1 MGWVPIVSTVLA
13 IDTSTS
19 RTSVAVVK
27 DGQVLFTQSHNDPL
41 AHGEHLPKLVAQA
54 LQDVPKIDLVAVGM
68 GPGPFTGLRVGIVFA
83 QSYALAGGINW
94 VGVCSLD
101 AMANSISDSDFI
113 VSTDARRKE
122 RYWARYKNGSRF
134 TEPAVNQVQE
144 LNKFDVPIYEEGQY
158 FPDPVAI
165 AKFAL
170 SNESVLQPIYLRKPD
185 AYPLPEG
192 IKFRAMTSLDL
203 VPASVIEKEVYEKA
217 AWSTAQFKE
226 EFAKAP
232 KNAQYLVAEHEGE
245 LVAYAG
251 IFFVADV
258 ADIHTITVSE
268 KYRRKGIGRELLKR
282 LIDWARV
289 KQAMAIMLEMRL
301 GNDQARPL
309 YESFG
314 FSEVS
319 KRENYY
325 GPGLTAVV
333 MRKEL
338 K

>member
-19 RTSVAVVK
+19 QTSVAVVK

-83 QSYALAGGINW
+83 QSYALACGINW

-101 AMANSISDSDFI
+101 AMADSISDTDFI

-122 RYWARYKNGSRF
+122 RYWARYKNGTRI
-134 TEPAVNQVQE
+134 TEPAVNQVQA
-144 LNKFDVPIYEEGQY
+144 LSKFDVPIYEEGQY

-165 AKFAL
+165 AKLAL
-170 SNESVLQPIYLRKPD
+170 SNKSVLQPIYLRKPD

-203 VPASVIEKEVYEKA
+203 VPASVIEKEVYQKA
-217 AWSTAQFKE
+217 AWSIGQFKE

-232 KNAQYLVAEHEGE
+232 KNAQYLVAEHDGE

-251 IFFVADV
+251 IFFVSDV

>member
-1 MGWVPIVSTVLA
+1 MSTILS

-19 RTSVAVVK
+19 QTSVALVK
-27 DGQVLFTQSHNDPL
+27 DGKVLFNKTHNDPL
-41 AHGEHLPKLVAQA
+41 AHGEVLPKLVAQA
-54 LQDVPKIDLVAVGM
+54 LEINRDIDLVAVGM
-68 GPGPFTGLRVGIVFA
+68 GPGPFTGLRVGIAFA
-83 QSYALAGGINW
+83 QSIAQAAGVSC

-101 AMANSISDSDFI
+101 AMAANVNEGKFI

-122 RYWARYKNGSRF
+122 RYWASYENGKRVS
-134 TEPAVNQVQE
+134 EPAVSSASE
-144 LNKFDVPIYEEGQY
+144 LEKLGVKIFNEGDY
-158 FPDPVAI
+158 YPDPVAI
-165 AKFAL
+165 AELAL
-170 SNESVLQPIYLRKPD
+170 RGEKVLQPIYIRKPD

-192 IKFRAMTSLDL
+192 IKFRVMTALDL
-203 VPASVIEKEVYEKA
+203 VVATAIEKEVYGKT
-217 AWSTAQFKE
+217 AWSSAQFKE

-232 KNAQYLVAEHEGE
+232 KDAYYLAAEAEGE
-245 LVAYAG
+245 LIAYAG
-251 IFFVADV
+251 IFYVADV
-258 ADIHTITVSE
+258 ADVHTITVVE
-268 KYRRKGIGRELLKR
+268 KYRRKGVGRELLKR

-289 KQAMAIMLEMRL
+289 KKADAIMLEMRL

-309 YESFG
+309 YEHYG
-314 FSEVS
+314 FVEIS

>member
-19 RTSVAVVK
+19 QTSVAVVK

-83 QSYALAGGINW
+83 QSYALACGIDW

-101 AMANSISDSDFI
+101 AMADSISDTDFI

-122 RYWARYKNGSRF
+122 RYWARYKNGTRI

-144 LNKFDVPIYEEGQY
+144 LSKFEVPIYEEGQY

-165 AKFAL
+165 ANLAL
-170 SNESVLQPIYLRKPD
+170 SNKSVLQPIYLRKPD

-203 VPASVIEKEVYEKA
+203 VPASVIEKEVYQKA
-217 AWSTAQFKE
+217 SWSIGQFKE

-232 KNAQYLVAEHEGE
+232 KNAQYLVAEHDGE

-251 IFFVADV
+251 IFFVSDV

>member
-1 MGWVPIVSTVLA
+1 MSTVLA

-19 RTSVAVVK
+19 QTSVAVVK

-41 AHGEHLPKLVAQA
+41 AHGEYLPKLVAQA
-54 LQDVPKIDLVAVGM
+54 LQGVPKIDLVAVGM

-83 QSYALAGGINW
+83 QSYALACGVNW

-122 RYWARYKNGSRF
+122 RYWARYKNGSRI

-165 AKFAL
+165 AKLAL

-203 VPASVIEKEVYEKA
+203 VPASVIEKEVYQKA
-217 AWSTAQFKE
+217 ARYF
-226 EFAKAP
+226 
-232 KNAQYLVAEHEGE
+232 
-245 LVAYAG
+245 YA
-251 IFFVADV
+251 DP
-258 ADIHTITVSE
+258 SE
-268 KYRRKGIGRELLKR
+268 
-282 LIDWARV
+282 
-289 KQAMAIMLEMRL
+289 
-301 GNDQARPL
+301 
-309 YESFG
+309 
-314 FSEVS
+314 
-319 KRENYY
+319 
-325 GPGLTAVV
+325 
-333 MRKEL
+333 
-338 K
+338 